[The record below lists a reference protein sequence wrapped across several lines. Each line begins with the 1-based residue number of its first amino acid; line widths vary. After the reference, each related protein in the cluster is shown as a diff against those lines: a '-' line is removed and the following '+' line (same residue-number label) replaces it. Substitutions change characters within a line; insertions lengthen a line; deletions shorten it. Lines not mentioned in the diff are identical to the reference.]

1 MAAGFTACCEA
12 GDCRGTPPTCYCD
25 ALCHSLGDCCDDIDE
40 TCPAG
45 KMELLQLSYQ
55 EVSRLSW
62 LGWCQH
68 TPNACTLPSSFVL

>member
-1 MAAGFTACCEA
+1 MGHHQHVTVMHYVIVLV
-12 GDCRGTPPTCYCD
+12 TV
-25 ALCHSLGDCCDDIDE
+25 SCDDIDE

-55 EVSRLSW
+55 EVSRLSV

-68 TPNACTLPSSFVL
+68 IPNACTYQALLFSEY